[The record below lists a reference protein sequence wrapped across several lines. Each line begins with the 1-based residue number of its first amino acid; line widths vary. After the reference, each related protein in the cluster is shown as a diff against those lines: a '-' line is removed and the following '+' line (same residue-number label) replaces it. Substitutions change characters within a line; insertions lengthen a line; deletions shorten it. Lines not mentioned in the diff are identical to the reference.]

1 MGRKVRVSQ
10 NSLNNYN
17 SKLSNSSLCSC
28 HVSVIFTKQSRR
40 EKKLLKCNKGE
51 KKEQKILPGKR
62 SPNQISLMVHKVAFQ
77 YYYVLGHQDKDR
89 YLSQN
94 HNISTDF
101 NFPFHCL
108 EIEQFQ
114 RSTDA

>member
-17 SKLSNSSLCSC
+17 SKLSNLSLCSC
-28 HVSVIFTKQSRR
+28 HISVIFTKQSRR
-40 EKKLLKCNKGE
+40 KKNCLNATKVEKKSRRYCLGKGLLIRFHLWCTK
-51 KKEQKILPGKR
+51 LP
-62 SPNQISLMVHKVAFQ
+62 SSII
-77 YYYVLGHQDKDR
+77 VLGHQDKDR
-89 YLSQN
+89 CLSQN

-108 EIEQFQ
+108 EIEQLQ
-114 RSTDA
+114 QSTDA